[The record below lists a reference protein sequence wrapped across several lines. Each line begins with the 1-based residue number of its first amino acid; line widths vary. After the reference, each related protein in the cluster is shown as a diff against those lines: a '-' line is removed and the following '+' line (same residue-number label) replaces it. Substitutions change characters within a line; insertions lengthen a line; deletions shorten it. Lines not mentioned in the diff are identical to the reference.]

1 MALNDFSKDETVK
14 LSIRLKCVADM
25 VNPGARVADIGT
37 DHAYIPIYLIQ
48 HKMASSVL
56 AMDVRKGP
64 LKGAQEHI
72 QKCHL
77 EDSITTRLS
86 DGLIELCDGEA
97 DTVIIAGMGGRL
109 VCRILEDGRPFEKG
123 VKNLILQPQSELPQ
137 FREFLRVNG
146 FAIVREEMVID
157 EGRFYPV
164 ICVCRAAKRDAAI
177 CGADNNYATAIK
189 DVIDASGCDEE
200 GALRI
205 CDRFGP
211 YLLLNRNEVLISF
224 LQKGLKESSSILS
237 LLDANKHEDRREQIL
252 SEQRDIETAL
262 KYLER

>member
-48 HKMASSVL
+48 HKVASSVL

-64 LKGAQEHI
+64 LEGAKEHI
-72 QKCHL
+72 RQCHL
-77 EDSITTRLS
+77 EDNITTKLS

-123 VKNLILQPQSELPQ
+123 VENLILQSQSELQQ
-137 FREFLRVNG
+137 FREFLRQKRYQ
-146 FAIVREEMVID
+146 ITKEDMVID

-164 ICVCRAAKRDAAI
+164 IGVCKADDNAADVRQM
-177 CGADNNYATAIK
+177 GNYSTAIK
-189 DVIDASGCDEE
+189 GVIDASGCDEE
-200 GALRI
+200 TALRI

-211 YLLLNRNEVLISF
+211 CLLLNRNEVLISF

-237 LLDANKHEDRREQIL
+237 LLDSNKHEDRREQIL
-252 SEQRDIETAL
+252 CEQRDIETAL